1 MKKTI
6 LTELEHYG
14 EILEEHF
21 RDMVDIEFT
30 VENDKTKT
38 IVTTYTYDDMGNFLT
53 TQSEKDSAAY
63 NL

>member
-30 VENDKTKT
+30 VENDKFYLHTL
-38 IVTTYTYDDMGNFLT
+38 VTD
-53 TQSEKDSAAY
+53 QH
-63 NL
+63 

>member
-30 VENDKTKT
+30 VEMINCIFYLHTL
-38 IVTTYTYDDMGNFLT
+38 VTD
-53 TQSEKDSAAY
+53 QH
-63 NL
+63 